1 MAQSTQ
7 FTDYTKLLT
16 TLDHEGMAYFM
27 EGGQAVN
34 LWAEYYAAK
43 LGVHSRLSQYRPF
56 SSKDCDIWVSHEA
69 LQYLE
74 KLVRLGTFQKGASP
88 VDGQI
93 AIYTIYGNPSL
104 TVDLMGGV
112 YGVPPEINHRLYERA
127 LNFDGLRV
135 LDPLYLFQSKCHCL
149 TSLPQAGRQDN
160 AQRIERII

>member
-7 FTDYTKLLT
+7 FTDYTEFLT

-43 LGVHSRLSQYRPF
+43 LGGDSRLSQYRPF
-56 SSKDCDIWVSHEA
+56 SSKDCDIWVSHAA

-74 KLVRLGTFQKGASP
+74 KSVRLGTFQKGSSP

-93 AIYTIYGNPSL
+93 AIYTILGNPSL
-104 TVDLMGGV
+104 TVD
-112 YGVPPEINHRLYERA
+112 R
-127 LNFDGLRV
+127 
-135 LDPLYLFQSKCHCL
+135 
-149 TSLPQAGRQDN
+149 
-160 AQRIERII
+160 